1 MNSKILIYLFIIIY
15 VCLSDVK
22 YYAQSDRI
30 EAGIDEKLGAYLPL
44 DLSFINSQGDSVLLK
59 DLVNKPILLALV
71 YYECP
76 GICNPLLTELAWVA
90 NKVDLVPKED
100 FEIIALSFDHEET
113 PEIAAKWKHSY
124 FEGMKGDYPE
134 DAWTFLTGDSVSIK
148 TITDVVGFY
157 FRPDDEEFVHAGVVL
172 SISPEGKICRYLFGI
187 KFNPFDVKMA
197 LIEAKAGKTN
207 PTISK
212 MLQFCFSYD
221 PEGRTYVLNI
231 TRIFGIIILVSI
243 GLVVG
248 FLSLRRSKVKKKKGV
263 LING

>member
-148 TITDVVGFY
+148 TTVFQLKLLRMLLDFILGPTMRNLFTQ
-157 FRPDDEEFVHAGVVL
+157 VL
-172 SISPEGKICRYLFGI
+172 FYLFHLKERFVDICLG
-187 KFNPFDVKMA
+187 
-197 LIEAKAGKTN
+197 
-207 PTISK
+207 
-212 MLQFCFSYD
+212 
-221 PEGRTYVLNI
+221 
-231 TRIFGIIILVSI
+231 
-243 GLVVG
+243 
-248 FLSLRRSKVKKKKGV
+248 
-263 LING
+263 